1 MRSICI
7 DFRISDEEY
16 LELEKE
22 FGKLTKYASWQL
34 LRKNTKNNHTDEFDD
49 INQELLISLLRA
61 GSYYKRQVYIESC
74 IGTAKEYAKDNF
86 IVFILS
92 ELENLWRNRTRHGA
106 NRQKFGHFQEK
117 LLEKIVTKVVP
128 KKDSILIATKRGCR
142 RTVRGDGL
150 DEFLFLV
157 PTSHG

>member
-61 GSYYKRQVYIESC
+61 GSYYKRQVYIEKVENQQILK
-74 IGTAKEYAKDNF
+74 IGM
-86 IVFILS
+86 
-92 ELENLWRNRTRHGA
+92 R
-106 NRQKFGHFQEK
+106 
-117 LLEKIVTKVVP
+117 LL
-128 KKDSILIATKRGCR
+128 R
-142 RTVRGDGL
+142 
-150 DEFLFLV
+150 
-157 PTSHG
+157 